1 VRIAQLWE
9 DIDSK
14 ELLKTS
20 KMPKRSS
27 TGEGVNWVVD
37 PSGQIPLKI
46 GREGVTSYRP
56 QTIMEVFET
65 TVAKHG
71 R

>member
-1 VRIAQLWE
+1 VGIKHIE
-9 DIDSK
+9 
-14 ELLKTS
+14 E
-20 KMPKRSS
+20 MPTRSS
-27 TGEGVNWVVD
+27 NGEGVNWVVD
-37 PSGQIPLKI
+37 PSDQIPLKI
-46 GREGVTSYRP
+46 GPEGESSYRP

>member
-1 VRIAQLWE
+1 
-9 DIDSK
+9 
-14 ELLKTS
+14 
-20 KMPKRSS
+20 MPKRSS
-27 TGEGVNWVVD
+27 TGEGVKWVVD
-37 PSGQIPLKI
+37 PSDQIPLKI
-46 GREGVTSYRP
+46 GREGVSSYRP